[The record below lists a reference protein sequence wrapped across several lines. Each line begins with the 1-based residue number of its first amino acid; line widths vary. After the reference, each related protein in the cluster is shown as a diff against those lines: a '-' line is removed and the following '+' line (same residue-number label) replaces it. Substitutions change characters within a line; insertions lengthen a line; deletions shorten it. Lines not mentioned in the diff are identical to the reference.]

1 VTVVPELNEALHV
14 LVEQLMPAGNDVTPP
29 WPEPAI
35 TTLNVCGGREL
46 NVAVVL
52 AEAFSVIWHAPVP
65 EQAPLQPENDE
76 PMAGVAVS
84 VMAVPTGKLAAHW
97 PTRQLMPAG
106 DDVTVPF
113 PVPARETLNVGC
125 DAELNVAVV
134 LVEALSVNWQVV
146 PFPEQA
152 PVQPEKVEL
161 VAGASVSVT

>member
-1 VTVVPELNEALHV
+1 
-14 LVEQLMPAGNDVTPP
+14 MPAGT
-29 WPEPAI
+29 
-35 TTLNVCGGREL
+35 
-46 NVAVVL
+46 
-52 AEAFSVIWHAPVP
+52 
-65 EQAPLQPENDE
+65 
-76 PMAGVAVS
+76 
-84 VMAVPTGKLAAHW
+84 
-97 PTRQLMPAG
+97 
-106 DDVTVPF
+106 DVTVPL